1 MKGDKMKPRLCV
13 EDFALDM
20 EVKLRAN
27 EHKGGWRDC
36 GLEDM
41 LEKLTE
47 EKRELVVATRKFN
60 DNHYSVNPISEK
72 LRQRV
77 IDEAADVGNIA
88 MMISDIVRYK

>member
-1 MKGDKMKPRLCV
+1 MKPRQAV
-13 EDFALDM
+13 EDFAIDM

-27 EHKGGWRDC
+27 EYKGGWDDC
-36 GLEDM
+36 DLEFL

-60 DNHYSVNPISEK
+60 DNHYSVSPPNSQLK
-72 LRQRV
+72 QRV

-88 MMISDIVRYK
+88 MMISDIVKVK